1 MPPRCCISLEE
12 LRDHI
17 RESEPLVTGPVDEF
31 GVRAWCNTAARGADA
46 KNASNVVILGVGHL
60 LSITDA
66 FVIASGTTAR
76 QVRTIAEEVEAQVSA
91 TGGPS
96 PMRIEGLDDARWVL
110 MDYGDFV
117 VHVFIEEAREFY
129 DLEHL
134 WGDAERW
141 MWAPLA
147 VVPAPVDA

>member
-1 MPPRCCISLEE
+1 M
-12 LRDHI
+12 
-17 RESEPLVTGPVDEF
+17 VTTPVDEF
-31 GVRAWCNTAARGADA
+31 GVRAWATTAARGADA
-46 KNASNVVILGVGHL
+46 KNASNVVILGVGHF

-91 TGGPS
+91 SGGPS
-96 PMRIEGLDDARWVL
+96 PLRVEGLDDARWVL

-117 VHVFIEEAREFY
+117 VHVFIDEAREFY

-141 MWAPLA
+141 TWTPLA
-147 VVPAPVDA
+147 AVSAPVDA